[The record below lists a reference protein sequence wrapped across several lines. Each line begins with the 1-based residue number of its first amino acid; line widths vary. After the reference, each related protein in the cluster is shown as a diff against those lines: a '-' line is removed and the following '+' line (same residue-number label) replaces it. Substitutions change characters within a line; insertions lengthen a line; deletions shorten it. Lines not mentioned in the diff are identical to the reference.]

1 MREQLCSSEST
12 LSRVTEQQSTS
23 GGETIHYYVDGRI
36 LFKGKRKKPAFIL
49 VVDVVS
55 YAE

>member
-23 GGETIHYYVDGRI
+23 GGERMIIMKMAHHMEYHIMAFYSLRE
-36 LFKGKRKKPAFIL
+36 KGKSTCP
-49 VVDVVS
+49 S
-55 YAE
+55 